1 MSNYQTF
8 YYQTQYLQHIFCFQ
22 SIIIYY
28 YLIQVT
34 CLLVAMSRLVQ
45 IMEHIHC
52 NANLTRNDCIKT
64 CVESGNEFAGFE
76 VKPILFFLIF
86 KPGTIELEKFKQSS
100 RVEI

>member
-1 MSNYQTF
+1 MFVGCYESFGADNGTY
-8 YYQTQYLQHIFCFQ
+8 
-22 SIIIYY
+22 
-28 YLIQVT
+28 
-34 CLLVAMSRLVQ
+34 
-45 IMEHIHC
+45 